1 MMDCFNGLNSRIKQ
15 MTIEQ
20 NPVEHNV
27 NRTYLGV
34 GCSIA
39 KGSTV
44 FRY

>member
-1 MMDCFNGLNSRIKQ
+1 

-20 NPVEHNV
+20 NPVGHNA

-44 FRY
+44 FR